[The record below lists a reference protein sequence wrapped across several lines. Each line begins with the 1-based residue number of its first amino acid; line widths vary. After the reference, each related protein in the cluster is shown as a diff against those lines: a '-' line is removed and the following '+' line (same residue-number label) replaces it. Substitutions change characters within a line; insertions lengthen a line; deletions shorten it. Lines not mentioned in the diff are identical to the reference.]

1 MALVAW
7 SLIHA
12 VIASAEGD
20 PALHGFFDVEI
31 RVALE
36 TAAVKADVDGDG
48 GNLTITSGQTGAG
61 LDVASTGKILAEWA
75 PQGIK
80 INHLTYPTNGA
91 RIESKSGIINFNG
104 KKYRGYLLLWNGQN
118 GTLTVVNHLPLDDY
132 IRSVVAM
139 EIPKTWPLE
148 ALKAQ
153 AVAARTYA
161 LNKRQENAG
170 NLFDVTPDVMDQVY
184 GGIGVENEA
193 ANQAVKATEGL
204 TLVYE
209 NHLALTYFHSNA
221 GGRTENGSE
230 VFHTA
235 NAPYLKSVACRYS
248 GDSPYYSWQLS
259 VSLPEIES
267 ALARDGLFS
276 GKISRIS
283 VQSHTDSGRVKQ
295 LKIYGVNKTELL
307 DASAFRRALGGT
319 KLKSTKF
326 SVRSYGRT
334 VTFVGNGYGHGVG
347 LCQWGAK
354 GMAEHKIGFKEI
366 LSHFY
371 PGAVLSTSF
380 LTSAME

>member
-1 MALVAW
+1 MY
-7 SLIHA
+7 
-12 VIASAEGD
+12 
-20 PALHGFFDVEI
+20 GFFDVEI

-48 GNLTITSGQTGAG
+48 WNLTITSGESGAG
-61 LDVASTGKILAEWA
+61 LNVASTGKVLAEWS

-80 INHLTYPTNGA
+80 INHLIYPIRGA
-91 RIESKSGIINFNG
+91 RIESRSGTMIFNG
-104 KKYRGYLLLWNGQN
+104 KKYRGYLLLWNSPD

-153 AVAARTYA
+153 SVAARTYA

-184 GGIGVENEA
+184 GGIEVENEA

-209 NHLALTYFHSNA
+209 NHLALTYFHSNSGGKTEA
-221 GGRTENGSE
+221 GSV

-235 NAPYLKSVACRYS
+235 NAPYLKSVTCRYA
-248 GDSPYYSWQLS
+248 GDSPYYAWQLN

-267 ALARDGLFS
+267 ALARNGLFS

-283 VQSHTDSGRVKQ
+283 VQSHTDSGRVRQ
-295 LKIYGVNKTELL
+295 LKIYGGNKTELL

-319 KLKSTKF
+319 RLKSTKF
-326 SVRSYGRT
+326 SVRSYGQT

-371 PGAVLSTSF
+371 PGSVLSTSF

>member
-1 MALVAW
+1 MY
-7 SLIHA
+7 
-12 VIASAEGD
+12 
-20 PALHGFFDVEI
+20 GFFDVEI
-31 RVALE
+31 RVAMD
-36 TAAVKADVDGDG
+36 TAASKAEVDGDG
-48 GNLTITSGQTGAG
+48 GNLTITSGETGAG
-61 LDVASTGKILAEWA
+61 LNVAPTGKILAEWS

-80 INHLTYPTNGA
+80 INHLIYPTGGA
-91 RIESKSGIINFNG
+91 RIESRSGTIIFNG
-104 KKYRGYLLLWNGQN
+104 KKYRGYLILWNGQN

-148 ALKAQ
+148 AIKAQ

-161 LNKRQENAG
+161 LYKRQDNAG
-170 NLFDVTPDVMDQVY
+170 NLFDVAPDVSDQVY
-184 GGIGVENEA
+184 GGREVENEA
-193 ANQAVKATEGL
+193 TNEAVKATEGM

-209 NHLALTYFHSNA
+209 NHLALTYFHSNS

-235 NAPYLKSVACRYS
+235 NAPYLKSVKCRYA
-248 GDSPYYSWQLS
+248 GDSPYYAWQLN
-259 VSLPEIES
+259 VGLPEIES
-267 ALARDGLFS
+267 ALSRNGLFS
-276 GKISRIS
+276 GKISLIS
-283 VQSHTDSGRVKQ
+283 VQSHTDSGRVRQ
-295 LKIYGVNKTELL
+295 LKIYGRNKTELL
-307 DASAFRRALGGT
+307 DASALRRALGGT
-319 KLKSTKF
+319 RLKSTKF
-326 SVRSYGRT
+326 SVRSYGQT